1 MIFAVLQWVG
11 IGVLLAPVAMAAG
24 QMWSRFWTLVALGAV
39 LVGAPAVFA
48 GSAQE
53 KAWSLALAVPVLP
66 FPGLVLAVCTV
77 GFVASMGSLWTRSL
91 GPAVAIRKKA
101 VLGWAAAS
109 VACGLWWRATGE
121 SAEILQGRLGFG
133 PREVAWTVAAYLAG
147 LGVSVWASRAPR
159 RRTWVR
165 EISLHLSLVLGS
177 LVFCLPLYWLVL
189 TSLRDN
195 TLNTAADSLVFA
207 PQVAVIHPFRD
218 PDEPLV
224 RTRFNGEPVLA
235 KLVRPVGSSYEM
247 EVERPFRLR
256 GFLFEEDLSN
266 TREVDREGEVVRLPD
281 GREGYISKPLEKGMV
296 RVVLLHPAPQA
307 GQQVVVAR
315 DETEQV
321 YRFGFRWANFGETLE
336 WLPAETQNGLT
347 YLLNSVWL
355 SVLNVIGTLVSC
367 SMAGFAFSRMRFP
380 GKNGLFWLLLASM
393 MLPVA
398 VTIVPKFLLWR
409 SLGAVD
415 SLVPLWL
422 PSFFASA
429 FYVFLLRQF
438 YKTLPSELEDAAR
451 IDGCGYWRICWKV
464 MTPQVKPALIVI
476 GLWTFFGAWNDFM
489 GPLTYL
495 STPEKMPVAYAV
507 QLFRSDRGGEIGL
520 MMAFAAMA
528 TLPLLIIFLFAQ
540 RKLVEGVQLSGLGG
554 R

>member
-1 MIFAVLQWVG
+1 MIAALLQGAGFLSLFAS
-11 IGVLLAPVAMAAG
+11 IAAAHRRRWR
-24 QMWSRFWTLVALGAV
+24 QFWVALVCGGL
-39 LVGAPAVFA
+39 LVWIPATIA
-48 GSAQE
+48 SNSQARG
-53 KAWSLALAVPVLP
+53 WSLSLVVPVLP
-66 FPGLVLAVCTV
+66 FPALVLSVCIA
-77 GFVASMGSLWTRSL
+77 GLLGSARSLWARSL
-91 GPAVAIRKKA
+91 GPDLTLRRKTVGMWALAVVVCAI
-101 VLGWAAAS
+101 
-109 VACGLWWRATGE
+109 WWRATGE
-121 SAEILQGRLGFG
+121 GVKVLHGRIEFG
-133 PREVAWTVAAYLAG
+133 PRQVGLAAIAYGAG
-147 LGVSVWASRAPR
+147 LALSVWAARAAWR
-159 RRTWVR
+159 GALLRGVA
-165 EISLHLSLVLGS
+165 LHAALVLGS
-177 LVFCLPLYWLVL
+177 AVFCLPLYWLVL

-207 PQVAVIHPFRD
+207 PKVAVTHPYRD
-218 PDEPLV
+218 PEQPLV
-224 RTRFNGEPVLA
+224 RARFNGEPVLA
-235 KLVRPVGSSYEM
+235 RVVRPQGERFEL
-247 EVERPFRLR
+247 EVERPYRLR
-256 GFLFEEDLSN
+256 GFLFEEDRAR
-266 TREVDREGEVVRLPD
+266 TQEVSRDGEVVRLAD
-281 GREGYISKPLEKGMV
+281 GREGYVRKSLAKGEV
-296 RVVLLHPAPQA
+296 QVVVLRPPEAA
-307 GQQVVVAR
+307 GRALIVAR
-315 DETEQV
+315 DETTPV

-336 WLPAETQNGLT
+336 WLPAETRNGLT
-347 YLLNSVWL
+347 YLVNSVWL
-355 SVLNVIGTLVSC
+355 AVMNVVGTLVSC

-398 VTIVPKFLLWR
+398 VTMVPKFLLWR
-409 SLGAVD
+409 AFGAVD
-415 SLVPLWL
+415 TLVPLWL

-438 YKTLPSELEDAAR
+438 YKTLPKELEDAAR
-451 IDGCGYWRICWKV
+451 IDGCGYWRTCWQV

-495 STPEKMPVAYAV
+495 STPERMPVAYAV